1 MHPKT
6 NCSFMDLQTENYIK
20 NHLNDDVIQLALNN
34 KQSNINIQYAL
45 RQIKGYQVI
54 KRKVPTWN
62 IFDGL
67 LYPTHISLEQCS
79 SESTARFKAEEIC
92 KLFNDNKFNF
102 VDLTCGLGVDAYF
115 ISQNAEQT
123 ILIEKEC
130 ELAEITR
137 NNFRVFKRDATVL
150 NCESED
156 FLKTNTNYFDVIYID
171 PARRG
176 TKGEKVVLLEDCN
189 PNLLQ
194 LLPDLKQITKFMA
207 VKLSPMFD
215 IKQLISKLPG
225 IKAIYSIG
233 VNNEC
238 KEIFLIMDFKTQ
250 IPDINAVNISE
261 SNGEISRL
269 KSTVEEED
277 VVVLSYPET
286 LGEYLYEPFASFLKS
301 GMYKTIANRY
311 CVDKIHVNSHIYTS
325 NNFIEDFPGRK
336 FEIVETIRFG
346 KREAKEFFEKYDK
359 ANITTRNFPMTA
371 DELRNKYKV
380 KNGGENYVFAT
391 TIHPSTKVLICC
403 KKK

>member
-1 MHPKT
+1 
-6 NCSFMDLQTENYIK
+6 MDLQTENYIK

-34 KQSNINIQYAL
+34 KQSDINLQYAL
-45 RQIKGYQVI
+45 QQIKGYQVI
-54 KRKVPTWN
+54 KRKVPAWTS
-62 IFDGL
+62 FDGL
-67 LYPTHISLEQCS
+67 LYPTHLSLEQCS

-92 KLFNDNKFNF
+92 KLFNDKKFCF

-115 ISQNAEQT
+115 ISQNAGQAV
-123 ILIEKEC
+123 LIEKES

-137 NNFRVFKRDATVL
+137 NNFIVFNRNVTVL
-150 NCESED
+150 NCESEE
-156 FLKTNTNYFDVIYID
+156 FLKSNTSHYDVIYID

-194 LLPDLKQITKFMA
+194 LLPDLKKITKFLA

-215 IKQLISKLPG
+215 IKQLISKLSG
-225 IKAIYSIG
+225 IKDIYSIG

-250 IPDINAVNISE
+250 VPDINAINISE
-261 SNGEISRL
+261 TNGEISRL
-269 KSTVEEED
+269 RSTVEEED
-277 VVVLSYPET
+277 VNVLSYPET
-286 LGEYLYEPFASFLKS
+286 LGKYLYEPFASFLKS
-301 GMYKTIANRY
+301 GLYKTIANRY
-311 CVDKIHVNSHIYTS
+311 CVDKIHINSHIYTS
-325 NNFIEDFPGRK
+325 NKFIEDFPGRK
-336 FEIVETIRFG
+336 FEIVETKGFN
-346 KREAKEFFEKYDK
+346 KREAKDFFEKYDK

-371 DELRNKYKV
+371 DELRNRYKV

-391 TIHPSTKVLICC
+391 TIHPSTKVLISC